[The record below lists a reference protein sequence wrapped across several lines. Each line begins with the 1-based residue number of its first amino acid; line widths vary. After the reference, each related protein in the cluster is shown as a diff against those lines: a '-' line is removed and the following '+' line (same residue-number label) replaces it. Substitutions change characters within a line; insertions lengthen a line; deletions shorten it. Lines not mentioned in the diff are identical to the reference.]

1 MKRFKKTYKII
12 CDECGEF
19 LHTKMEFCEKCGAT
33 AMRKATREDYSKY
46 ETEGK
51 ADKADRKAV
60 KKAGDKVEVAEKRAV
75 KRAEDEVEKAEKAEK
90 KAEDKAE
97 KAEKKAEDK
106 AEKAEKKAEE
116 T

>member
-1 MKRFKKTYKII
+1 MKRFKETYKLI

-33 AMRKATREDYSKY
+33 AMRKATNEDYSKY

-51 ADKADRKAV
+51 ADKADRRAV
-60 KKAGDKVEVAEKRAV
+60 KKAG
-75 KRAEDEVEKAEKAEK
+75 K